1 MPAVSVP
8 AIEPQRLAEL
18 RGRAASRL
26 AGLAATK
33 GSTARSADALSVLHA
48 LASSPSTA
56 ADALTL
62 LHELQVHQ
70 VELDLQQDELQ
81 NSRCELEAEL
91 GRQTA
96 LVDRA
101 PVGLMTIDA
110 GTVLAEINLA
120 GAQLLGAARKELL
133 GQPLARWLSA
143 PSADALR
150 TLLLRA
156 HDGQVSETCNLQ
168 LRPLAGVVRTV
179 HAVVGQDSASG
190 GFLLA
195 LMAAA
200 APADQAD
207 TAQ

>member
-1 MPAVSVP
+1 MAAFTTSSAPATGSSP
-8 AIEPQRLAEL
+8 AT
-18 RGRAASRL
+18 AS
-26 AGLAATK
+26 
-33 GSTARSADALSVLHA
+33 DALA
-48 LASSPSTA
+48 
-56 ADALTL
+56 L

-120 GAQLLGAARKELL
+120 GAQLLGASRKELL
-133 GQPLARWLSA
+133 GQPLARWLST

-156 HDGQVSETCNLQ
+156 HDGQACETCNLQ

-195 LMAAA
+195 LMAVLLFTFGLAKMLGMDLSL
-200 APADQAD
+200 P
-207 TAQ
+207 

>member
-1 MPAVSVP
+1 MLQSFQAADNRASLRQRALAKLTVST
-8 AIEPQRLAEL
+8 LADPK
-18 RGRAASRL
+18 RASM
-26 AGLAATK
+26 
-33 GSTARSADALSVLHA
+33 SDALVVLHH
-48 LASSPSTA
+48 LASSPATA
-56 ADALTL
+56 SDALAL

-120 GAQLLGAARKELL
+120 GAQLLG
-133 GQPLARWLSA
+133 QPLARWLST

-156 HDGQVSETCNLQ
+156 HDGQACETCNLQ

>member
-1 MPAVSVP
+1 MLQSFQAADNRASLRQRALAKLTVST
-8 AIEPQRLAEL
+8 LADPK
-18 RGRAASRL
+18 RASM
-26 AGLAATK
+26 
-33 GSTARSADALSVLHA
+33 SDALVVLHH
-48 LASSPSTA
+48 LASSPATA
-56 ADALTL
+56 SDALAL

>member
-1 MPAVSVP
+1 MLQSFQAADNRASLRQRALAKLTVST
-8 AIEPQRLAEL
+8 LADPK
-18 RGRAASRL
+18 RASM
-26 AGLAATK
+26 
-33 GSTARSADALSVLHA
+33 SDALVVLHH
-48 LASSPSTA
+48 LASSPATA
-56 ADALTL
+56 SDALAL

-156 HDGQVSETCNLQ
+156 HDGQACETCNLQ

-179 HAVVGQDSASG
+179 HAVVGKDSASG

>member
-1 MPAVSVP
+1 MLQSFQAADNRASLRQRALAKLTVST
-8 AIEPQRLAEL
+8 LADPK
-18 RGRAASRL
+18 RASM
-26 AGLAATK
+26 
-33 GSTARSADALSVLHA
+33 SDALVVLHH
-48 LASSPSTA
+48 LASSPATA
-56 ADALTL
+56 SDALAL

-156 HDGQVSETCNLQ
+156 HDGQACETCNLQ

>member
-1 MPAVSVP
+1 MLQSFQPADNRASLRQRALAKLTVST
-8 AIEPQRLAEL
+8 LADPK
-18 RGRAASRL
+18 RASM
-26 AGLAATK
+26 
-33 GSTARSADALSVLHA
+33 SDALVVLHH
-48 LASSPSTA
+48 LASSPATA
-56 ADALTL
+56 SDALAL

-81 NSRCELEAEL
+81 DSRSELETAL
-91 GRQTA
+91 SRQTA
-96 LVDRA
+96 LVERA
-101 PVGLMTIDA
+101 PVGYMTMDA
-110 GTVLAEINLA
+110 ATVLGEINLA

-168 LRPLAGVVRTV
+168 LRPGAGVTRTV
-179 HAVVGQDSASG
+179 HAAVNKDAASDR
-190 GFLLA
+190 FLLV

-200 APADQAD
+200 TGEQAD
-207 TAQ
+207 TA

>member
-1 MPAVSVP
+1 MLQSFQAADNRASLRQRALAKLTVST
-8 AIEPQRLAEL
+8 LADPK
-18 RGRAASRL
+18 RASM
-26 AGLAATK
+26 
-33 GSTARSADALSVLHA
+33 SDALVVLHH
-48 LASSPSTA
+48 LASSPATA
-56 ADALTL
+56 SDALAL

-133 GQPLARWLSA
+133 GQPLARWLST

-156 HDGQVSETCNLQ
+156 HDGQACETCNLQ

>member
-1 MPAVSVP
+1 MLQSFQAADNRASLRQRALAKLTVST
-8 AIEPQRLAEL
+8 LADPK
-18 RGRAASRL
+18 RASM
-26 AGLAATK
+26 
-33 GSTARSADALSVLHA
+33 SDALVVLHH
-48 LASSPSTA
+48 LASSPATA
-56 ADALTL
+56 SDALAL

-120 GAQLLGAARKELL
+120 GAQLLGASRKELL
-133 GQPLARWLSA
+133 GQPLARWLST

-156 HDGQVSETCNLQ
+156 HDGQACETCNLQ

>member
-1 MPAVSVP
+1 MLQSFQAADNRASLRQRALAKLTVST
-8 AIEPQRLAEL
+8 LADPK
-18 RGRAASRL
+18 RASM
-26 AGLAATK
+26 
-33 GSTARSADALSVLHA
+33 SDALVVLHH
-48 LASSPSTA
+48 LASSPATA
-56 ADALTL
+56 SDALAL

-120 GAQLLGAARKELL
+120 GAQLLGASRKELL